1 MTASINYQMK
11 IMSYASSKS
20 WLTGKDPVAGKDWKQ
35 KEKRAAE
42 DERVDRITDSAVMN
56 LSKLWETVEDRGPW
70 RAAVHRVAKSQTQL
84 SDWTELPEVPRG
96 VKFIETKNKVAARRW
111 ERWS

>member
-11 IMSYASSKS
+11 IMSCASSKS
-20 WLTGKDPVAGKDWKQ
+20 QLTGKDPVAGKDWKQ
-35 KEKRAAE
+35 KEKRVAE

-70 RAAVHRVAKSQTQL
+70 RAAVHRVAKSQTRL
-84 SDWTELPEVPRG
+84 SNSTA
-96 VKFIETKNKVAARRW
+96 TTTTTNQ
-111 ERWS
+111 